1 MEMKPLA
8 TEPPPASSL
17 AVARLLDG
25 NNPTQCG
32 IMARKKQKRENKS
45 AAASPAKRTTRRKQ
59 APPAKRASPARF
71 YRSIG
76 DKGWHNSNYFTYS
89 SSSPAFRR
97 WLLAELGEQPLDIL
111 SIGCGNGE
119 LEAYLIGEGHRL
131 TGLDPSHPMLKRAVR
146 HGLTRPVGGDARA
159 LPFAA
164 ASFDI
169 VIFPESIGHVP
180 LPEVFAEARRVLKKR
195 GALIVT
201 TYASHVGVHSHYRK
215 YRFADLAPAAEAAGL
230 AVVVQRFLAAKRH
243 SVEDAPTDAKA
254 TLLYFRATAG
264 SAKSASRRA

>member
-1 MEMKPLA
+1 
-8 TEPPPASSL
+8 
-17 AVARLLDG
+17 
-25 NNPTQCG
+25 
-32 IMARKKQKRENKS
+32 MARKKQKLKTRKG
-45 AAASPAKRTTRRKQ
+45 AAAPAKRRSGPK
-59 APPAKRASPARF
+59 PAQRASPARF

-76 DKGWHNSNYFTYS
+76 DKGWNNSNYFTYS

-97 WLLAELGEQPLDIL
+97 WLLAELGAKPREIL

-119 LEAYLIGEGHRL
+119 LEAYLIAEGHRL
-131 TGLDPSHPMLKRAVR
+131 TGLDPAHPMLRRAAR
-146 HGLTRPVGGDARA
+146 NGLTRTVGGDARD

-180 LPEVFAEARRVLKKR
+180 LPDVFAEAERVLKPR

-201 TYASHVGVHSHYRK
+201 TYASHVGVHAHYRK

-230 AVVVQRFLAAKRH
+230 AVEAQRFLAAKRH
-243 SVEDAPTDAKA
+243 SIAAAASDAKA
-254 TLLYFRATAG
+254 TLLYFRASVAA
-264 SAKSASRRA
+264 AKPAAAKRARSRRT

>member
-1 MEMKPLA
+1 
-8 TEPPPASSL
+8 
-17 AVARLLDG
+17 
-25 NNPTQCG
+25 
-32 IMARKKQKRENKS
+32 MARKKIRKTATKQKKS
-45 AAASPAKRTTRRKQ
+45 AASPAKRGS
-59 APPAKRASPARF
+59 PAKRASPARF

-76 DKGWHNSNYFTYS
+76 AKGWNNSNYFTYS

-97 WLLAELGEQPLDIL
+97 WLLAELGDKPRDIL

-119 LEAYLIGEGHRL
+119 LETYLIGEGHRL
-131 TGLDPSHPMLKRAVR
+131 TGLDPAHPMLKRAAR
-146 HGLTRPVGGDARA
+146 NGLKRGVGGDARA

-180 LPEVFAEARRVLKKR
+180 LPEVFAETKRVLKKR

-215 YRFADLAPAAEAAGL
+215 YRLADLAPAAEAVGL
-230 AVVVQRFLAAKRH
+230 TVETQRFLAAKRN
-243 SVEDAPTDAKA
+243 SVEEAPSDAKA
-254 TLLYFRATAG
+254 TLLYFRASAG
-264 SAKSASRRA
+264 PTKSAAAKN

>member
-1 MEMKPLA
+1 
-8 TEPPPASSL
+8 
-17 AVARLLDG
+17 
-25 NNPTQCG
+25 
-32 IMARKKQKRENKS
+32 MARKKTRKATKKKS
-45 AAASPAKRTTRRKQ
+45 AASSAKRASTG
-59 APPAKRASPARF
+59 KRASPARF
-71 YRSIG
+71 YRGIG
-76 DKGWHNSNYFTYS
+76 DKGWNNSNYFTYS

-97 WLLAELGEQPLDIL
+97 WLLAELGDKPRDIL

-119 LEAYLIGEGHRL
+119 LEIYLIGEGHRL
-131 TGLDPSHPMLKRAVR
+131 TGLDPAHPMLKRAAR
-146 HGLTRPVGGDARA
+146 AGLQRGVGGDARA

-180 LPEVFAEARRVLKKR
+180 LPEVFAEAKRVLKKS

-230 AVVVQRFLAAKRH
+230 AVEARRFLAAKRY
-243 SVEDAPTDAKA
+243 SIKDAPSDAKA
-254 TLLYFRATAG
+254 TLLYFRASAG
-264 SAKSASRRA
+264 SAKK

>member
-1 MEMKPLA
+1 
-8 TEPPPASSL
+8 
-17 AVARLLDG
+17 
-25 NNPTQCG
+25 
-32 IMARKKQKRENKS
+32 MARKKQKQKKKKS
-45 AAASPAKRTTRRKQ
+45 A
-59 APPAKRASPARF
+59 ASPARF
-71 YRSIG
+71 YRGIG
-76 DKGWHNSNYFTYS
+76 DKGWNNSNYFTYS

-97 WLLAELGEQPLDIL
+97 WLSAELGARARDIL

-131 TGLDPSHPMLKRAVR
+131 TGLDPAHPMLKRAAR
-146 HGLTRPVGGDARA
+146 NGLRRGVGGDARA

-180 LPEVFAEARRVLKKR
+180 LPEVFAETKRVLKKR

-201 TYASHVGVHSHYRK
+201 TYASHVGVHAHYRK

-230 AVVVQRFLAAKRH
+230 AVEAQRFLAAKRN
-243 SVEDAPTDAKA
+243 SIDDAPSDAKA
-254 TLLYFRATAG
+254 TLLYFRAGAAAAQPAP
-264 SAKSASRRA
+264 AKARRQGYEKLKIRPSLA

>member
-1 MEMKPLA
+1 
-8 TEPPPASSL
+8 
-17 AVARLLDG
+17 
-25 NNPTQCG
+25 
-32 IMARKKQKRENKS
+32 MARKKQKHKKRN
-45 AAASPAKRTTRRKQ
+45 AAPR
-59 APPAKRASPARF
+59 PKRASPTRF
-71 YRSIG
+71 YRGIG
-76 DKGWHNSNYFTYS
+76 DKGWSNSNYFTYS

-97 WLLAELGEQPLDIL
+97 WLSAELGERPRDIL

-119 LEAYLIGEGHRL
+119 LETYLSGEGHRL
-131 TGLDPSHPMLKRAVR
+131 TGLDPAQPMLKRAVR
-146 HGLTRPVGGDARA
+146 NGLKRGVGGDARA

-180 LPEVFAEARRVLKKR
+180 LREVFAEAKRVLKKR

-230 AVVVQRFLAAKRH
+230 AVEAQRYLAAKRH
-243 SVEDAPTDAKA
+243 SVDEAPTDAKG
-254 TLLYFRATAG
+254 TLLYFRARATADET
-264 SAKSASRRA
+264 SRPRPRQRG

>member
-1 MEMKPLA
+1 
-8 TEPPPASSL
+8 
-17 AVARLLDG
+17 
-25 NNPTQCG
+25 
-32 IMARKKQKRENKS
+32 MARKKQRHKKKKKS
-45 AAASPAKRTTRRKQ
+45 PASPAKSASSAKRASQ
-59 APPAKRASPARF
+59 AKRASPARF
-71 YRSIG
+71 YRGIG
-76 DKGWHNSNYFTYS
+76 DKGWNNSNYFTYS

-97 WLLAELGEQPLDIL
+97 WLLAELREQPLDIL

-180 LPEVFAEARRVLKKR
+180 LPEVFAEAKRVLKKS
-195 GALIVT
+195 GTLLVT

-215 YRFADLAPAAEAAGL
+215 YRFADLGPAAEAAGL
-230 AVVVQRFLAAKRH
+230 AVEAQRFLAAKRH
-243 SVEDAPTDAKA
+243 SVEDAPSDAKA
-254 TLLYFRATAG
+254 TLLYFRASAG
-264 SAKSASRRA
+264 AAKPPVRPMSARE